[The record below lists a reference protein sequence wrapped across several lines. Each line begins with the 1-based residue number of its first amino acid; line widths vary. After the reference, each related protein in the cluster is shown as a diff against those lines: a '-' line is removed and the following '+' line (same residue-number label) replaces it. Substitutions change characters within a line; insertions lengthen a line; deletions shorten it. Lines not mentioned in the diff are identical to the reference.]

1 MGCEKCKSKGGN
13 GGEKLPENYKRMI
26 IITLIASSLIVYGIV
41 SLYYD
46 IITWVG

>member
-1 MGCEKCKSKGGN
+1 MGCDKCKSKGGN
-13 GGEKLPENYKRMI
+13 RDEQLPENYKRTI

-46 IITWVG
+46 IITWFG